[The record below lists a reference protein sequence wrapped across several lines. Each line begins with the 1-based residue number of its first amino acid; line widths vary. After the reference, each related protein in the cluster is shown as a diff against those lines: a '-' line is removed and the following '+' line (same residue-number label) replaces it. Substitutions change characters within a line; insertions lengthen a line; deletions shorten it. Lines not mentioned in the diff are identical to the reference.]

1 MYQTQMYH
9 ELYQSPTPANP
20 SANHQRQRHLLVALP
35 ASYDKPLLQP
45 AAAAAVMG
53 AQKKKAK
60 FVAKGLLNQKIKQRN
75 VKKKLQAMKDKKRNR
90 FERNSDA
97 PSKKKPAA
105 VEAAAAGKKDEPDML
120 DEMDVDD
127 FLNAD
132 FLDSDNDEDVEED
145 EVQAEEPKTKDVEE
159 DEVQAEEPKTKD
171 DDDMD
176 DGSSSEEEDES
187 ALDPRY
193 MTAGMK
199 MGDED
204 EEDEEADG
212 EEKEEAE
219 QEEAQEERGS
229 GRTVVTMAVLQK
241 AEKECFET
249 KSVSG
254 LRRLMKI
261 FSDACRSS
269 DAADASKESE
279 IMFDVQSSA
288 VYNRLMV
295 NVFRKTHETLAALVG
310 LESQADEETKFKVD
324 DKKWKKYALVIRRFF
339 SCTCYLLEQ
348 TTGQD
353 IQTFVLRELV
363 HYIPFVVPC
372 PKTARRMLKALLKL
386 WAKSL
391 NANVCM
397 LAFVRIRDL
406 ALAVPFP
413 FLELCL
419 KGIYVTYMRNTKFTN
434 EVTLP
439 HHILMGNC
447 VVELFGLDLS
457 SSYQHAFVYI
467 RELAIAVRKTI
478 TSPGPDSFKA
488 VLNWQFFNQLRV
500 WTAVVCA
507 YPAENQLR
515 ALVYPLSQLLLAV
528 VRLSSTLRFAP
539 LRFHCVKLLQQLA
552 LATNSFIPTSP
563 ALLEVLQLEPFRSS
577 YKTGGKKGNKP
588 AKGSSPTTEVDLEL
602 CVKLSKTALDAK
614 RVHDQVIVRLFEL
627 LQRECDVYKFNV
639 AFPEFVVPLQLTLNK
654 FMHACAV
661 PKWKAQVRGLSD
673 SIKKRADWIRSKRSG
688 LDVSPKDTAQLDDFL
703 RAEREAA
710 VKKIFEKDATDLQ
723 EKIEAS
729 NEASKEKES
738 EEAEE
743 SKRNKKRNKK
753 KSKKQR
759 AKNGT
764 PVDDETVAKVKKMSL
779 KEFKKSVA
787 QVDAADE
794 VGDFNFSDD
803 E

>member
-1 MYQTQMYH
+1 
-9 ELYQSPTPANP
+9 
-20 SANHQRQRHLLVALP
+20 
-35 ASYDKPLLQP
+35 
-45 AAAAAVMG
+45 MG

-60 FVAKGLLNQKIKQRN
+60 FVAKGLLSQKIKQRN
-75 VKKKLQAMKDKKRNR
+75 AKKKFQAMKDKKRNR

-97 PSKKKPAA
+97 PSKKKPRAA
-105 VEAAAAGKKDEPDML
+105 EGAAAKKDEPDML

-132 FLDSDNDEDVEED
+132 FLDSDNEED
-145 EVQAEEPKTKDVEE
+145 ADVDAEQQDANDDEAHAMDIQSKVKPKHSKMGR
-159 DEVQAEEPKTKD
+159 D
-171 DDDMD
+171 DDDVD

-193 MTAGMK
+193 MTGMPLG
-199 MGDED
+199 GDDD
-204 EEDEEADG
+204 EEDDDDEENEKKD
-212 EEKEEAE
+212 KEEEEQE
-219 QEEAQEERGS
+219 QEEQGA

-241 AEKECFET
+241 AEKECFEA

-254 LRRLMKI
+254 LRRLVKI

-269 DAADASKESE
+269 DAADSNKDGE
-279 IMFDVQSSA
+279 ITYDVQSSA

-295 NVFRKTHETLAALVG
+295 NVFRKTHETLSALVA
-310 LESQADEETKFKVD
+310 LESTSEEDGKFKVD
-324 DKKWKKYALVIRRFF
+324 DKKWKKYSLVIRRFF
-339 SCTCYLLEQ
+339 SCACYVLEQ

-363 HYIPFVVPC
+363 HYIPFLVPC
-372 PKTARRMLKALLKL
+372 PKTSRRMLKALLKL

-397 LAFVRIRDL
+397 LAFVRIRDM

-439 HHILMGNC
+439 HHVLMGNC

-478 TSPGPDSFKA
+478 TSPGPDTFKA

-577 YKTGGKKGNKP
+577 YKKGGKAG
-588 AKGSSPTTEVDLEL
+588 KGSSNSTTEVDLEL
-602 CVKLSKTALDAK
+602 RVKLSKTELDAK
-614 RVHDQVIVRLFEL
+614 RIHDQLIVRLFEL
-627 LQRECDVYKFNV
+627 LQRECEVYKFNV
-639 AFPEFVVPLQLTLNK
+639 AFPELAVPLQLTLNK

-661 PKWKAQVRGLSD
+661 PKWKAQARGLSD
-673 SIKKRADWIRSKRSG
+673 SIKKRAEWIRSKRSG
-688 LDVSPKDTAQLDDFL
+688 LDLCPKDTAQLDDFL

-710 VKKIFEKDATDLQ
+710 VKKLFEKDAADLQ
-723 EKIEAS
+723 EKLDAS
-729 NEASKEKES
+729 AEKEKEES
-738 EEAEE
+738 AEQAE
-743 SKRNKKRNKK
+743 DGKKKKKSKK

-759 AKNGT
+759 AKKNGT
-764 PVDDETVAKVKKMSL
+764 PVDEETVAKVKKMSL

-787 QVDAADE
+787 EVDAVDE
-794 VGDFNFSDD
+794 VGDFNFSSD
-803 E
+803 EE

>member
-1 MYQTQMYH
+1 
-9 ELYQSPTPANP
+9 
-20 SANHQRQRHLLVALP
+20 
-35 ASYDKPLLQP
+35 
-45 AAAAAVMG
+45 MG

-60 FVAKGLLNQKIKQRN
+60 FVAKGLLQQKIKQRN
-75 VKKKLQAMKDKKRNR
+75 AKKKFQTMKDKKRNR

-97 PSKKKPAA
+97 PSKKKPRN
-105 VEAAAAGKKDEPDML
+105 AAADGGSGKKDEPDML

-132 FLDSDNDEDVEED
+132 FLDSDNEEIDD
-145 EVQAEEPKTKDVEE
+145 EVVDDAGDDDSKAKVKLE
-159 DEVQAEEPKTKD
+159 KD
-171 DDDMD
+171 DDDVD

-187 ALDPRY
+187 ALDPRF
-193 MTAGMK
+193 MTGSMAG
-199 MGDED
+199 GDDDDDEAEE
-204 EEDEEADG
+204 EED
-212 EEKEEAE
+212 AE
-219 QEEAQEERGS
+219 QEQELEEQS
-229 GRTVVTMAVLQK
+229 AGRTVVTMAILQK

-269 DAADASKESE
+269 DAADSSKEGE
-279 IMFDVQSSA
+279 ITFDVQSSA

-295 NVFRKTHETLAALVG
+295 NVFRQTHETLTALVV
-310 LESQADEETKFKVD
+310 LESSSEEDAKLKID
-324 DKKWKKYALVIRRFF
+324 DKKWKKHSLVIRRFF
-339 SCTCYLLEQ
+339 SCACYLLEQ

-372 PKTARRMLKALLKL
+372 PKTSRRILKALLKL

-397 LAFVRIRDL
+397 LAFVRIRDM

-563 ALLEVLQLEPFRSS
+563 SLLEVLQLEPFRSS
-577 YKTGGKKGNKP
+577 YKSSAAKKA
-588 AKGSSPTTEVDLEL
+588 AKGSNPTTEVDLEL
-602 CVKLSKTALDAK
+602 SVKLSKTALDAK
-614 RVHDQVIVRLFEL
+614 RVHDQIIVKLFEL
-627 LQRECDVYKFNV
+627 LQRECDVYRFNV
-639 AFPEFVVPLQLTLNK
+639 AFPELAVPLQLTLNK
-654 FMHACAV
+654 FVHACAV
-661 PKWKAQVRGLSD
+661 PKWKAQARGLSD

-688 LDVSPKDTAQLDDFL
+688 LDLSPKDTAQLDDFL

-710 VKKIFEKDATDLQ
+710 VKKIFEKDASDLQ
-723 EKIEAS
+723 EKLDAS
-729 NEASKEKES
+729 AEASKE
-738 EEAEE
+738 E
-743 SKRNKKRNKK
+743 SKPVAESKKKNKK
-753 KSKKQR
+753 KKKR
-759 AKNGT
+759 AKKNGT
-764 PVDDETVAKVKKMSL
+764 PVDEETVAKVKKMSL

-787 QVDAADE
+787 AVDAADE
-794 VGDFNFSDD
+794 VGDFNFSSD
-803 E
+803 EE

>member
-1 MYQTQMYH
+1 
-9 ELYQSPTPANP
+9 
-20 SANHQRQRHLLVALP
+20 
-35 ASYDKPLLQP
+35 
-45 AAAAAVMG
+45 MG

-75 VKKKLQAMKDKKRNR
+75 AKKKFQAMKDKKRNR

-97 PSKKKPAA
+97 PSKKKLRNGAEG
-105 VEAAAAGKKDEPDML
+105 VTIKKEEPDML

-132 FLDSDNDEDVEED
+132 FLDSDNEDIDDEETNEE
-145 EVQAEEPKTKDVEE
+145 ESTPVKSKAKGKTVQE
-159 DEVQAEEPKTKD
+159 KD
-171 DDDMD
+171 DDDVD

-193 MTAGMK
+193 LTGTPIG
-199 MGDED
+199 GDD
-204 EEDEEADG
+204 DGDEEADDQ
-212 EEKEEAE
+212 EEEAE
-219 QEEAQEERGS
+219 QEQEQEEEEQQGA
-229 GRTVVTMAVLQK
+229 GRTVVTMAILQK

-269 DAADASKESE
+269 DAADSSKAGE
-279 IMFDVQSSA
+279 ITFDVQSSA

-295 NVFRKTHETLAALVG
+295 NVFRKTHETLTALVA
-310 LESQADEETKFKVD
+310 LEASSEEDNKLKID
-324 DKKWKKYALVIRRFF
+324 DKKWKKYSLVIRRFF
-339 SCTCYLLEQ
+339 SCACYLLEQ

-372 PKTARRMLKALLKL
+372 PKTSRRMLKALLKL

-397 LAFVRIRDL
+397 LAFVRIRDM

-577 YKTGGKKGNKP
+577 YKAGGGKKGG
-588 AKGSSPTTEVDLEL
+588 KGANSTVEVDLEL
-602 CVKLSKTALDAK
+602 CVKLSTTALDAK
-614 RVHDQVIVRLFEL
+614 RVHDQIIVRLFEL

-639 AFPEFVVPLQLTLNK
+639 AFPEFAVPLQLSLNK
-654 FMHACAV
+654 FMHACSV
-661 PKWKAQVRGLSD
+661 PKWKAQARGLSD
-673 SIKKRADWIRSKRSG
+673 SIKKRGDFIRSKRSG
-688 LDVSPKDTAQLDDFL
+688 LDLSPKDTAQLDDFL
-703 RAEREAA
+703 RSEREAA
-710 VKKIFEKDATDLQ
+710 VKKIFEKDASDLQ
-723 EKIEAS
+723 EKLDAS
-729 NEASKEKES
+729 AEASKDKEPVEK
-738 EEAEE
+738 
-743 SKRNKKRNKK
+743 KKKNKK
-753 KSKKQR
+753 KNKK
-759 AKNGT
+759 AKKNGT
-764 PVDDETVAKVKKMSL
+764 PVDEETVAKVKKMSL

-794 VGDFNFSDD
+794 VGDFNFSSD
-803 E
+803 EE

>member
-1 MYQTQMYH
+1 
-9 ELYQSPTPANP
+9 
-20 SANHQRQRHLLVALP
+20 
-35 ASYDKPLLQP
+35 
-45 AAAAAVMG
+45 MG

-60 FVAKGLLNQKIKQRN
+60 FVAKGLLSQKIKQRN
-75 VKKKLQAMKDKKRNR
+75 VKKKFQALKDKKRNR

-97 PSKKKPAA
+97 PSKKKLRNA
-105 VEAAAAGKKDEPDML
+105 VAESTSSKKEEPDMM

-132 FLDSDNDEDVEED
+132 FLDSDNEDTEETADKDMTLSLNKAKATYQQEKKDENGENE
-145 EVQAEEPKTKDVEE
+145 
-159 DEVQAEEPKTKD
+159 
-171 DDDMD
+171 
-176 DGSSSEEEDES
+176 SSSEEEDES

-193 MTAGMK
+193 MTGMLF
-199 MGDED
+199 E
-204 EEDEEADG
+204 
-212 EEKEEAE
+212 EEAE
-219 QEEAQEERGS
+219 EEKNNKKEEEEAEEEKNNEREE
-229 GRTVVTMAVLQK
+229 T
-241 AEKECFET
+241 EKECFET

-254 LRRLMKI
+254 LRRLIKI

-269 DAADASKESE
+269 DAADSSKESE
-279 IMFDVQSSA
+279 IAFDVQSSY

-295 NVFRKTHETLAALVG
+295 NVFRKTHETLAALVT
-310 LESQADEETKFKVD
+310 LDSLSEEDTAFKID
-324 DKKWKKYALVIRRFF
+324 DKKWKKHALVIRRFF
-339 SCTCYLLEQ
+339 SCACYLLEQ
-348 TTGQD
+348 STGQD
-353 IQTFVLRELV
+353 IQTFVLRELS
-363 HYIPFVVPC
+363 HYIPFVVLC
-372 PKTARRMLKALLKL
+372 PKTSRRMLKTLLKL

-397 LAFVRIRDL
+397 LAFVRVRDL

-467 RELAIAVRKTI
+467 RELAVAVRKTI
-478 TSPGPDSFKA
+478 TSPGPGTFKA

-507 YPAENQLR
+507 YPAEKQLR

-552 LATNSFIPTSP
+552 LATNSFISTSP

-577 YKTGGKKGNKP
+577 YKASGGMKGGK
-588 AKGSSPTTEVDLEL
+588 GSNPSTEVDLEL
-602 CVKLSKTALDAK
+602 CVKLTKTALDAK
-614 RVHDQVIVRLFEL
+614 RVHDQIIIRLFEL

-639 AFPEFVVPLQLTLNK
+639 AFPEFVVPLLLTLNK

-661 PKWKAQVRGLSD
+661 PKWKAQARGLSD
-673 SIKKRADWIRSKRSG
+673 GIKKRADWIRSKRSG
-688 LDVSPKDTAQLDDFL
+688 LDLSPKDTVELDNFL

-710 VKKIFEKDATDLQ
+710 VKKLFEKDAIELQ
-723 EKIEAS
+723 EKLDASVEAFKNKVDDGLEQIEKKKTKKTKKTK
-729 NEASKEKES
+729 KEKQ
-738 EEAEE
+738 
-743 SKRNKKRNKK
+743 RGKKT
-753 KSKKQR
+753 
-759 AKNGT
+759 GVF
-764 PVDDETVAKVKKMSL
+764 VDEETVAKVKKMSL
-779 KEFKKSVA
+779 KEFRKSVA
-787 QVDAADE
+787 QVDAADQVDE
-794 VGDFNFSDD
+794 FHFSSDD

>member
-1 MYQTQMYH
+1 
-9 ELYQSPTPANP
+9 
-20 SANHQRQRHLLVALP
+20 
-35 ASYDKPLLQP
+35 
-45 AAAAAVMG
+45 MG

-60 FVAKGLLNQKIKQRN
+60 FVAKGLLQQKIKQRN
-75 VKKKLQAMKDKKRNR
+75 AKKKFQAMKDKKRNR

-97 PSKKKPAA
+97 PSKKKLRN
-105 VEAAAAGKKDEPDML
+105 AAAEGGSAKKDEPDML

-132 FLDSDNDEDVEED
+132 FLDSDNEEIDD
-145 EVQAEEPKTKDVEE
+145 EVVDDASDDGSKAKAKQE
-159 DEVQAEEPKTKD
+159 KD
-171 DDDMD
+171 DDDVD

-193 MTAGMK
+193 MSGTPIG
-199 MGDED
+199 GDDDDDDDDEAEETED
-204 EEDEEADG
+204 
-212 EEKEEAE
+212 AE
-219 QEEAQEERGS
+219 QEQEQEEQS
-229 GRTVVTMAVLQK
+229 VGRTVVTMAILQK
-241 AEKECFET
+241 AEKECFEA

-269 DAADASKESE
+269 DAADSSKEGE
-279 IMFDVQSSA
+279 ITFDVQSSA

-295 NVFRKTHETLAALVG
+295 NVFRKTHETLTALVA
-310 LESQADEETKFKVD
+310 LESSSEEDSKLKID
-324 DKKWKKYALVIRRFF
+324 DKKWKKHSLVIRRFF
-339 SCTCYLLEQ
+339 SCACYLLEQ

-372 PKTARRMLKALLKL
+372 PKTSRRMLKALLKL

-397 LAFVRIRDL
+397 LAFVRIRDM

-563 ALLEVLQLEPFRSS
+563 ALLEVLQLEPFKSSYRSS
-577 YKTGGKKGNKP
+577 GAKKA
-588 AKGSSPTTEVDLEL
+588 AKGSNPTTEVDLEL
-602 CVKLSKTALDAK
+602 SVKLAKTALDAK
-614 RVHDQVIVRLFEL
+614 RVHDQIIVRLFEL

-639 AFPEFVVPLQLTLNK
+639 AFPEFAVPLQLTLNK
-654 FMHACAV
+654 FVHACAV
-661 PKWKAQVRGLSD
+661 PKWKAQARGLSD

-688 LDVSPKDTAQLDDFL
+688 LDLCPKDTAQLDDFL

-710 VKKIFEKDATDLQ
+710 VKKIFEKDASDLQ
-723 EKIEAS
+723 EKLDAS
-729 NEASKEKES
+729 AQASKDKEDDS
-738 EEAEE
+738 KPAEE
-743 SKRNKKRNKK
+743 GKKKNKK
-753 KSKKQR
+753 KKQR
-759 AKNGT
+759 AKKNGT
-764 PVDDETVAKVKKMSL
+764 PVDEETVTKVKKMSL

-787 QVDAADE
+787 AVDAADE
-794 VGDFNFSDD
+794 VGDFNFSSD
-803 E
+803 EE

>member
-1 MYQTQMYH
+1 
-9 ELYQSPTPANP
+9 
-20 SANHQRQRHLLVALP
+20 
-35 ASYDKPLLQP
+35 
-45 AAAAAVMG
+45 MG

-60 FVAKGLLNQKIKQRN
+60 FVAKGLLTQKIKQRN
-75 VKKKLQAMKDKKRNR
+75 AKKKFQAMKDRKRGR

-97 PSKKKPAA
+97 PSKKPRAPITEPK
-105 VEAAAAGKKDEPDML
+105 KKDEPDML

-132 FLDSDNDEDVEED
+132 FLDSDGEESENEAQD
-145 EVQAEEPKTKDVEE
+145 DADAEAMDIPTKSKKPSQER
-159 DEVQAEEPKTKD
+159 D
-171 DDDMD
+171 DDDVD

-193 MTAGMK
+193 MTGTPIGA
-199 MGDED
+199 DED
-204 EEDEEADG
+204 DEEADA
-212 EEKEEAE
+212 EEEQEQEKEETM
-219 QEEAQEERGS
+219 
-229 GRTVVTMAVLQK
+229 GRTVVTMELLKK
-241 AEKECFET
+241 AEKECFEAKT
-249 KSVSG
+249 VSG

-269 DAADASKESE
+269 DAADTSKDSE
-279 IMFDVQSSA
+279 ISYDVSSSA

-295 NVFRKTHETLAALVG
+295 NVYRQTHETIAALVA
-310 LESQADEETKFKVD
+310 LESAEEGSAFKVD
-324 DKKWKKYALVIRRFF
+324 DKKWKKHSLVLRRFF

-348 TTGQD
+348 STGED

-363 HYIPFVVPC
+363 HYVPFVVPC
-372 PKTARRMLKALLKL
+372 PKTSRRLLKALLKL

-439 HHILMGNC
+439 HHVLMGNC

-478 TSPGPDSFKA
+478 TAPGPDSFKA

-528 VRLSSTLRFAP
+528 VRLASTLRFAP

-563 ALLEVLQLEPFRSS
+563 ALLEVLQLEPFKSS
-577 YKTGGKKGNKP
+577 YKGSGKKGAKP
-588 AKGSSPTTEVDLEL
+588 ATGAAATTEVDLEL
-602 CVKLSKTALDAK
+602 CVKLSKTALDSK
-614 RVHDQVIVRLFEL
+614 RVHDQLLVRLFEL
-627 LQRECDVYKFNV
+627 LQRECDVYKFHV
-639 AFPEFVVPLQLTLNK
+639 SFPEFAVPLQLSLNK
-654 FMHACAV
+654 FTHACAV
-661 PKWKAQVRGLSD
+661 PKWKAQGRGLSD
-673 SIKKRADWIRSKRSG
+673 SLKKRADWIRAKRNG
-688 LDVSPKDTAQLDDFL
+688 LDVAPKDLAQLDDFL

-710 VKKIFEKDATDLQ
+710 VQKLFEKDASELQ
-723 EKIEAS
+723 EKLDASEAAKDAPEPTEGKQS
-729 NEASKEKES
+729 
-738 EEAEE
+738 
-743 SKRNKKRNKK
+743 KK
-753 KSKKQR
+753 KSKKR
-759 AKNGT
+759 AKKARTGA
-764 PVDDETVAKVKKMSL
+764 PVDEEAVAKVKKMSL
-779 KEFKKSVA
+779 QEFKKSVA
-787 QVDAADE
+787 AVDAADE
-794 VGDFNFSDD
+794 VGDFSFSSD
-803 E
+803 EE

>member
-1 MYQTQMYH
+1 
-9 ELYQSPTPANP
+9 
-20 SANHQRQRHLLVALP
+20 
-35 ASYDKPLLQP
+35 
-45 AAAAAVMG
+45 MG

-60 FVAKGLLNQKIKQRN
+60 FVAKGLLQQKIKQRN
-75 VKKKLQAMKDKKRNR
+75 AKKKFQTMKDKKRNR

-97 PSKKKPAA
+97 PSKKKPRN
-105 VEAAAAGKKDEPDML
+105 AAADGGSGKKDEPDML

-132 FLDSDNDEDVEED
+132 FLDSDNEEIDD
-145 EVQAEEPKTKDVEE
+145 EVVDDAGDDDSKAKVKLE
-159 DEVQAEEPKTKD
+159 KD
-171 DDDMD
+171 DDDVD

-187 ALDPRY
+187 ALDPRF
-193 MTAGMK
+193 MTGSMAG
-199 MGDED
+199 GDDDDDEAEE
-204 EEDEEADG
+204 EED
-212 EEKEEAE
+212 AE
-219 QEEAQEERGS
+219 QEQELEEQS
-229 GRTVVTMAVLQK
+229 AGRTVVTMAILQK

-269 DAADASKESE
+269 DAADSSKEGE
-279 IMFDVQSSA
+279 ITFDVQSSA

-295 NVFRKTHETLAALVG
+295 NVFRQTHETLTALVV
-310 LESQADEETKFKVD
+310 LESSSEEDAKLKID
-324 DKKWKKYALVIRRFF
+324 DKKWKKHSLVIRRFF
-339 SCTCYLLEQ
+339 SCACYLLEQ

-372 PKTARRMLKALLKL
+372 PKTSRRILKALLKL

-397 LAFVRIRDL
+397 LAFVRIRDM

-563 ALLEVLQLEPFRSS
+563 SLLEVLQLEPFRSS
-577 YKTGGKKGNKP
+577 YKSSAAKKA
-588 AKGSSPTTEVDLEL
+588 AKGSNPTTEVDLEL
-602 CVKLSKTALDAK
+602 SVKLSKTALDAK
-614 RVHDQVIVRLFEL
+614 RVHDQIIVKLFEL
-627 LQRECDVYKFNV
+627 LQRECDVYRFNV
-639 AFPEFVVPLQLTLNK
+639 AFPELAVPLQLTLNK
-654 FMHACAV
+654 FVHACAV
-661 PKWKAQVRGLSD
+661 PKWKAQARGLSD

-688 LDVSPKDTAQLDDFL
+688 LDLSPKDTAQLDDFL

-710 VKKIFEKDATDLQ
+710 VKKIFEKDASDLQ
-723 EKIEAS
+723 EKLDAS
-729 NEASKEKES
+729 AEASKEKS
-738 EEAEE
+738 KPVAE
-743 SKRNKKRNKK
+743 SKKKNKK
-753 KSKKQR
+753 KKKR
-759 AKNGT
+759 AKKNGT
-764 PVDDETVAKVKKMSL
+764 PVDEETVAKVKKMSL

-787 QVDAADE
+787 AVDAADE
-794 VGDFNFSDD
+794 VGDFNFSSD
-803 E
+803 EE

>member
-1 MYQTQMYH
+1 
-9 ELYQSPTPANP
+9 
-20 SANHQRQRHLLVALP
+20 
-35 ASYDKPLLQP
+35 
-45 AAAAAVMG
+45 MG

-60 FVAKGLLNQKIKQRN
+60 FVAKGLLQQKIKQRN
-75 VKKKLQAMKDKKRNR
+75 AKKKFQAMKDKKRNR

-97 PSKKKPAA
+97 PSKKKLRN
-105 VEAAAAGKKDEPDML
+105 AAAEGGSAKKDEPDML

-132 FLDSDNDEDVEED
+132 FLDSDNEEIDD
-145 EVQAEEPKTKDVEE
+145 EVVDDASDDGSKAKAKQE
-159 DEVQAEEPKTKD
+159 KD
-171 DDDMD
+171 DDDVD

-193 MTAGMK
+193 MSGTPIG
-199 MGDED
+199 GDDDDDDDDEAEETED
-204 EEDEEADG
+204 
-212 EEKEEAE
+212 AE
-219 QEEAQEERGS
+219 QEQEQEEQS
-229 GRTVVTMAVLQK
+229 VGRTVVTMAILQK
-241 AEKECFET
+241 AEKECFEA

-269 DAADASKESE
+269 DAADSSKEGE
-279 IMFDVQSSA
+279 ITFDVQSSA

-295 NVFRKTHETLAALVG
+295 NVFRKTHETLTALVA
-310 LESQADEETKFKVD
+310 LESSSEEDSKLKID
-324 DKKWKKYALVIRRFF
+324 DKKWKKHSLVIRRFF
-339 SCTCYLLEQ
+339 SCACYLLEQ

-353 IQTFVLRELV
+353 IQTFVLREVV

-372 PKTARRMLKALLKL
+372 PKTSRRMLKALLKL

-397 LAFVRIRDL
+397 LAFVRIRDM

-457 SSYQHAFVYI
+457 SSYQHVFVYI

-563 ALLEVLQLEPFRSS
+563 ALLEVLQLEPFKSSYRSS
-577 YKTGGKKGNKP
+577 GAKKA
-588 AKGSSPTTEVDLEL
+588 AKGSNPTTEVDLEL
-602 CVKLSKTALDAK
+602 SVKLAKTALDAK
-614 RVHDQVIVRLFEL
+614 RVHDQIIVRLFEL

-639 AFPEFVVPLQLTLNK
+639 AFPEFAVPLQLTLNK
-654 FMHACAV
+654 FVHACAV
-661 PKWKAQVRGLSD
+661 PKWKAQARGLSD

-688 LDVSPKDTAQLDDFL
+688 LDLCPKDTAQLDDFL

-710 VKKIFEKDATDLQ
+710 VKKIFEKDASDLQ
-723 EKIEAS
+723 EKLDAS
-729 NEASKEKES
+729 AQASKDKEDDS
-738 EEAEE
+738 KPAEE
-743 SKRNKKRNKK
+743 GKKKNKK
-753 KSKKQR
+753 KKQR
-759 AKNGT
+759 AKKNGT
-764 PVDDETVAKVKKMSL
+764 PVDEETVTKVKKMSL

-787 QVDAADE
+787 AVDAADE
-794 VGDFNFSDD
+794 VGDFNFSSD
-803 E
+803 EE

>member
-1 MYQTQMYH
+1 
-9 ELYQSPTPANP
+9 
-20 SANHQRQRHLLVALP
+20 
-35 ASYDKPLLQP
+35 
-45 AAAAAVMG
+45 MG

-60 FVAKGLLNQKIKQRN
+60 FVAKGLLQQKIKQRN
-75 VKKKLQAMKDKKRNR
+75 VKKKFQAMKDKKRNR

-97 PSKKKPAA
+97 PSKKKPRNAEAEDGAA
-105 VEAAAAGKKDEPDML
+105 KKDDPDML

-132 FLDSDNDEDVEED
+132 FLDSDKEASDEEEAAADASDDEDEAMAAKSKAKASRE
-145 EVQAEEPKTKDVEE
+145 
-159 DEVQAEEPKTKD
+159 KD
-171 DDDMD
+171 DDDVD

-193 MTAGMK
+193 MTGALLG
-199 MGDED
+199 GDDDDD
-204 EEDEEADG
+204 EAQAD
-212 EEKEEAE
+212 EKEDAE
-219 QEEAQEERGS
+219 QEQEQEEEEEQGG
-229 GRTVVTMAVLQK
+229 GRTVVTMAILQK

-269 DAADASKESE
+269 DAADSSKEGE
-279 IMFDVQSSA
+279 ITFDVQSSA

-295 NVFRKTHETLAALVG
+295 NVFRKTHETLTALVA
-310 LESQADEETKFKVD
+310 LESSSEEDAKFKID
-324 DKKWKKYALVIRRFF
+324 DRKWKKYALVIRRFF
-339 SCTCYLLEQ
+339 SCACYLLEQ

-372 PKTARRMLKALLKL
+372 PKTSRRMLKALLKL

-391 NANVCM
+391 DANVCM
-397 LAFVRIRDL
+397 LAFVRIRDM

-478 TSPGPDSFKA
+478 TSPGPDSFKS

-577 YKTGGKKGNKP
+577 YKSSGGKKGAKA
-588 AKGSSPTTEVDLEL
+588 AKGSNPTTEVDLEL

-627 LQRECDVYKFNV
+627 LQRECEVYKFNV
-639 AFPEFVVPLQLTLNK
+639 AFPELAVPLQLTLNK

-661 PKWKAQVRGLSD
+661 PKWKAQARGLSD
-673 SIKKRADWIRSKRSG
+673 SITKRADWIRSKRSG
-688 LDVSPKDTAQLDDFL
+688 LDLSPKDTVQLDDFL

-710 VKKIFEKDATDLQ
+710 VKKIFEKDASDLQ
-723 EKIEAS
+723 EKLDAS
-729 NEASKEKES
+729 AEASKDKE
-738 EEAEE
+738 EPAED
-743 SKRNKKRNKK
+743 SKKKKNKK
-753 KSKKQR
+753 KNKKQR
-759 AKNGT
+759 AKKNGT
-764 PVDDETVAKVKKMSL
+764 PVDEETVAKVKKMSL
-779 KEFKKSVA
+779 KEFKSSVA

-794 VGDFNFSDD
+794 VGDFNFSSD
-803 E
+803 EE

>member
-1 MYQTQMYH
+1 
-9 ELYQSPTPANP
+9 
-20 SANHQRQRHLLVALP
+20 
-35 ASYDKPLLQP
+35 
-45 AAAAAVMG
+45 MG

-60 FVAKGLLNQKIKQRN
+60 FQKIKQRN
-75 VKKKLQAMKDKKRNR
+75 AKKKFQTMKDKKRNR

-97 PSKKKPAA
+97 PSKKKPRN
-105 VEAAAAGKKDEPDML
+105 AAAEGESMPIKSKAKAKQD
-120 DEMDVDD
+120 
-127 FLNAD
+127 
-132 FLDSDNDEDVEED
+132 
-145 EVQAEEPKTKDVEE
+145 
-159 DEVQAEEPKTKD
+159 KD
-171 DDDMD
+171 DDDID

-193 MTAGMK
+193 MTGAMLAGN
-199 MGDED
+199 GDDGDDD
-204 EEDEEADG
+204 EA
-212 EEKEEAE
+212 EKEEDAE
-219 QEEAQEERGS
+219 QEQEEEEEEQS
-229 GRTVVTMAVLQK
+229 IGRTVVTMAILQK

-249 KSVSG
+249 KS
-254 LRRLMKI
+254 I

-269 DAADASKESE
+269 DAADSSKEGE
-279 IMFDVQSSA
+279 ITFDVQSSA
-288 VYNRLMV
+288 VYNRLM
-295 NVFRKTHETLAALVG
+295 
-310 LESQADEETKFKVD
+310 SSSEEDTKFKID
-324 DKKWKKYALVIRRFF
+324 DKKWKKY
-339 SCTCYLLEQ
+339 SLLRVLPAGA

-372 PKTARRMLKALLKL
+372 PKTSRRMLKALLKL

-397 LAFVRIRDL
+397 LAF
-406 ALAVPFP
+406 
-413 FLELCL
+413 LCL

-563 ALLEVLQLEPFRSS
+563 ALLEVLQLEPFP
-577 YKTGGKKGNKP
+577 KKA
-588 AKGSSPTTEVDLEL
+588 AKGSNPTTEVDLEL
-602 CVKLSKTALDAK
+602 SVKLSKTALDAK
-614 RVHDQVIVRLFEL
+614 RVHDQIIVRLFEL
-627 LQRECDVYKFNV
+627 LQRECDVYKFN
-639 AFPEFVVPLQLTLNK
+639 LTLNK
-654 FMHACAV
+654 FVHACAV
-661 PKWKAQVRGLSD
+661 PKWKAQARGLQD

-688 LDVSPKDTAQLDDFL
+688 LDLSPKDTAQLDDFL
-703 RAEREAA
+703 RTEREAA
-710 VKKIFEKDATDLQ
+710 VKKIFEKDASDLQ
-723 EKIEAS
+723 EKLDAS
-729 NEASKEKES
+729 AEASKDKEDN
-738 EEAEE
+738 
-743 SKRNKKRNKK
+743 SKPTQDGKKKNKK
-753 KSKKQR
+753 KKR
-759 AKNGT
+759 AKKNGT
-764 PVDDETVAKVKKMSL
+764 PVDEETVAKVKKMSL

-794 VGDFNFSDD
+794 VGDFNFSSD
-803 E
+803 EE

>member
-1 MYQTQMYH
+1 
-9 ELYQSPTPANP
+9 
-20 SANHQRQRHLLVALP
+20 
-35 ASYDKPLLQP
+35 
-45 AAAAAVMG
+45 MG

-60 FVAKGLLNQKIKQRN
+60 FVAKGLLQQKIKQRN
-75 VKKKLQAMKDKKRNR
+75 AKKKFQAMKDKKRNR

-97 PSKKKPAA
+97 PSKKKLRN
-105 VEAAAAGKKDEPDML
+105 AAAEGGSAKKDEPDML

-132 FLDSDNDEDVEED
+132 FLDSDNEEIDD
-145 EVQAEEPKTKDVEE
+145 EVVDDASDDGSKAKAKQE
-159 DEVQAEEPKTKD
+159 KD
-171 DDDMD
+171 DDDVD

-193 MTAGMK
+193 MSGTPIG
-199 MGDED
+199 GDDDDDDDDEAEETED
-204 EEDEEADG
+204 
-212 EEKEEAE
+212 AE
-219 QEEAQEERGS
+219 QEQEQEEQS
-229 GRTVVTMAVLQK
+229 VGRTVVTMAILQK
-241 AEKECFET
+241 AEKECFEA

-269 DAADASKESE
+269 DAADSSKEGE
-279 IMFDVQSSA
+279 ITFDVQSSA

-295 NVFRKTHETLAALVG
+295 NVFRKTHETLTALVA
-310 LESQADEETKFKVD
+310 LESSSEEDSKLKID
-324 DKKWKKYALVIRRFF
+324 DKKWKKHSLVIRRFF
-339 SCTCYLLEQ
+339 SCACYLLEQ

-353 IQTFVLRELV
+353 IQTFVLRELA

-372 PKTARRMLKALLKL
+372 PKTSRRMLKALLKL

-397 LAFVRIRDL
+397 LAFVRIRDM

-528 VRLSSTLRFAP
+528 VRLSSTLRFAA

-563 ALLEVLQLEPFRSS
+563 ALLEVLQLEPFKSSYRSS
-577 YKTGGKKGNKP
+577 GAKKA
-588 AKGSSPTTEVDLEL
+588 AKGSNPTTEVDLEL
-602 CVKLSKTALDAK
+602 SVKLAKTALDAK
-614 RVHDQVIVRLFEL
+614 RVHDQIIVRLFEL

-639 AFPEFVVPLQLTLNK
+639 AFPEFAVPLQLTLNK
-654 FMHACAV
+654 FVHACAV
-661 PKWKAQVRGLSD
+661 PKWKAQARGLSD

-688 LDVSPKDTAQLDDFL
+688 LDLCPKDTAQLDDFL

-710 VKKIFEKDATDLQ
+710 VKKIFEKDASDLQ
-723 EKIEAS
+723 EKLDAS
-729 NEASKEKES
+729 AQASKDKEDDS
-738 EEAEE
+738 KPAEE
-743 SKRNKKRNKK
+743 GKKKNKK
-753 KSKKQR
+753 KKQR
-759 AKNGT
+759 AKKNGT
-764 PVDDETVAKVKKMSL
+764 PVDEETVTKVKKMSL

-787 QVDAADE
+787 AVDAADE
-794 VGDFNFSDD
+794 VGDFNFSSD
-803 E
+803 EE

>member
-1 MYQTQMYH
+1 
-9 ELYQSPTPANP
+9 
-20 SANHQRQRHLLVALP
+20 
-35 ASYDKPLLQP
+35 
-45 AAAAAVMG
+45 MG

-60 FVAKGLLNQKIKQRN
+60 FVAKGLLQQKIKQRN
-75 VKKKLQAMKDKKRNR
+75 AKKKFQAMKDKKRNR

-97 PSKKKPAA
+97 PSKKKLRN
-105 VEAAAAGKKDEPDML
+105 AAAEGGSAKKDEPDML

-132 FLDSDNDEDVEED
+132 FLDSDNEEIDD
-145 EVQAEEPKTKDVEE
+145 EVVDDASDDGSKAKAKQE
-159 DEVQAEEPKTKD
+159 KD
-171 DDDMD
+171 DDDVD

-193 MTAGMK
+193 MSGTPIG
-199 MGDED
+199 GDDDDDDDDEAEETED
-204 EEDEEADG
+204 
-212 EEKEEAE
+212 AE
-219 QEEAQEERGS
+219 QEQEQEEQS
-229 GRTVVTMAVLQK
+229 VGRTVVTMAILQK
-241 AEKECFET
+241 AEKECFEA

-269 DAADASKESE
+269 DAADSSKEGE
-279 IMFDVQSSA
+279 ITFDVQSSA

-295 NVFRKTHETLAALVG
+295 NVFRKTHETLTALVA
-310 LESQADEETKFKVD
+310 LESSSEEDSKLKID
-324 DKKWKKYALVIRRFF
+324 DKKWKKHSLVIRRFF
-339 SCTCYLLEQ
+339 SCACYLLEQ

-353 IQTFVLRELV
+353 IQTFVLREVV
-363 HYIPFVVPC
+363 HYIPFVMPC
-372 PKTARRMLKALLKL
+372 PKTSRRMLKALLKL

-397 LAFVRIRDL
+397 LAFVRIRDM

-563 ALLEVLQLEPFRSS
+563 ALLEVLQLEPFKSSYRSS
-577 YKTGGKKGNKP
+577 GAKKA
-588 AKGSSPTTEVDLEL
+588 AKGSNPTTEVDLEL
-602 CVKLSKTALDAK
+602 SVKLAKTALDAK
-614 RVHDQVIVRLFEL
+614 RVHDQIIVRLFEL

-639 AFPEFVVPLQLTLNK
+639 AFPEFAVPLQLTLNK
-654 FMHACAV
+654 FVHACAV
-661 PKWKAQVRGLSD
+661 PKWKAQARGLSD

-688 LDVSPKDTAQLDDFL
+688 LDLCPKDTAQLDDFL

-710 VKKIFEKDATDLQ
+710 VKKIFEKDASDLQ
-723 EKIEAS
+723 EKLDAS
-729 NEASKEKES
+729 AQASKDKEDDS
-738 EEAEE
+738 KPAEE
-743 SKRNKKRNKK
+743 GKKKNKK
-753 KSKKQR
+753 KKQR
-759 AKNGT
+759 AKKNGT
-764 PVDDETVAKVKKMSL
+764 PVDEETVTKVKKMSL

-787 QVDAADE
+787 AVDAADE
-794 VGDFNFSDD
+794 VGDFNFSSD
-803 E
+803 EE

>member
-1 MYQTQMYH
+1 
-9 ELYQSPTPANP
+9 
-20 SANHQRQRHLLVALP
+20 
-35 ASYDKPLLQP
+35 
-45 AAAAAVMG
+45 MG

-60 FVAKGLLNQKIKQRN
+60 FVAKGLLSQKIKQRN
-75 VKKKLQAMKDKKRNR
+75 VKKKFQAMKDKKRNR

-97 PSKKKPAA
+97 PSKKKPR
-105 VEAAAAGKKDEPDML
+105 AAAGEGGAAKKDEPDML

-132 FLDSDNDEDVEED
+132 FLDSENEEEASDDEGDAVHTESK
-145 EVQAEEPKTKDVEE
+145 PKQE
-159 DEVQAEEPKTKD
+159 KD
-171 DDDMD
+171 DDDVD

-193 MTAGMK
+193 LTGTTFG
-199 MGDED
+199 GDDD
-204 EEDEEADG
+204 EEDEQEEA
-212 EEKEEAE
+212 EEKEKEEEEENDDAE
-219 QEEAQEERGS
+219 QEQEEPQTA

-269 DAADASKESE
+269 DAADSSKEGE
-279 IMFDVQSSA
+279 ITFDVQSSA

-295 NVFRKTHETLAALVG
+295 NVFRKTHDTLATLVA
-310 LESQADEETKFKVD
+310 LESSSEDDGKFKID
-324 DKKWKKYALVIRRFF
+324 DKKWKKYSLVIRRFF
-339 SCTCYLLEQ
+339 SCACYLLEQ

-397 LAFVRIRDL
+397 LAFVRIRDM

-439 HHILMGNC
+439 HHVLMGNC

-577 YKTGGKKGNKP
+577 YKGNGKKGG
-588 AKGSSPTTEVDLEL
+588 KGASNAATEVDLEL
-602 CVKLSKTALDAK
+602 CVKLSKTALEAK

-639 AFPEFVVPLQLTLNK
+639 AFPEFAVPLQLTLNK

-661 PKWKAQVRGLSD
+661 PKWKAQARGLSD

-688 LDVSPKDTAQLDDFL
+688 LELSPKDTSQLDDFL

-710 VKKIFEKDATDLQ
+710 VKKLFEKDATDLQ
-723 EKIEAS
+723 EKLDASAEAT
-729 NEASKEKES
+729 KEKEEDS
-738 EEAEE
+738 PEQADDE
-743 SKRNKKRNKK
+743 KKKKNKKRNKK
-753 KSKKQR
+753 QR
-759 AKNGT
+759 AKKSGT
-764 PVDDETVAKVKKMSL
+764 PVDEETVAKVKQMSL

-787 QVDAADE
+787 EVDAADE
-794 VGDFNFSDD
+794 VGDFNFSSD
-803 E
+803 EE

>member
-1 MYQTQMYH
+1 
-9 ELYQSPTPANP
+9 
-20 SANHQRQRHLLVALP
+20 
-35 ASYDKPLLQP
+35 
-45 AAAAAVMG
+45 MG

-60 FVAKGLLNQKIKQRN
+60 FVAKGLLSQKIKQRN
-75 VKKKLQAMKDKKRNR
+75 VKKKFQAMKDKKRNR

-97 PSKKKPAA
+97 PSKKPRNAIADANSNSKKN
-105 VEAAAAGKKDEPDML
+105 EADML

-132 FLDSDNDEDVEED
+132 FLDSDNEEENEEQEASDEED
-145 EVQAEEPKTKDVEE
+145 MKSNKTNKEKD
-159 DEVQAEEPKTKD
+159 A
-171 DDDMD
+171 DDMD

-193 MTAGMK
+193 MSGMT
-199 MGDED
+199 MGGDE
-204 EEDEEADG
+204 EESE
-212 EEKEEAE
+212 EEKEAKEEEKETE
-219 QEEAQEERGS
+219 QETEQEKDDS
-229 GRTVVTMAVLQK
+229 MGRTTVTMALLQK
-241 AEKECFET
+241 VEKECFEAKT
-249 KSVSG
+249 VSG
-254 LRRLMKI
+254 LRRLVKI

-269 DAADASKESE
+269 DAADSSKDSE
-279 IMFDVQSSA
+279 ITYD
-288 VYNRLMV
+288 
-295 NVFRKTHETLAALVG
+295 THTTLAELVA
-310 LESQADEETKFKVD
+310 LESTEEDSKFKVD
-324 DKKWKKYALVIRRFF
+324 DKKWRKHALVIRRFF

-348 TTGQD
+348 GTGED

-363 HYIPFVVPC
+363 RYIPFVVSC
-372 PKTARRMLKALLKL
+372 PKTSRRLLKALLKL

-391 NANVCM
+391 NPNVCM

-434 EVTLP
+434 ETTLP

-488 VLNWQFFNQLRV
+488 VLNWQFFNQLRL

-577 YKTGGKKGNKP
+577 YKSSGGKKGGA
-588 AKGSSPTTEVDLEL
+588 AKSNNTTTEVDLEL
-602 CVKLSKTALDAK
+602 CVKLSKTALDSK
-614 RVHDQVIVRLFEL
+614 RVHDQLIVRLFEL
-627 LQRECDVYKFNV
+627 LQRECDVYKFHV
-639 AFPEFVVPLQLTLNK
+639 SFPEFVVPLQLSLSK
-654 FMHACAV
+654 FTQACAV
-661 PKWKAQVRGLSD
+661 PKWKAQGRGLSD
-673 SIKKRADWIRSKRSG
+673 SIKKRAEWIRTKRNG
-688 LDVSPKDTAQLDDFL
+688 LDVAPKDLAQLDDFL

-710 VKKIFEKDATDLQ
+710 VKKIFEKDASELQ
-723 EKIEAS
+723 EKLDATVES
-729 NEASKEKES
+729 NKGKEDSSENPEETKKSKK
-738 EEAEE
+738 
-743 SKRNKKRNKK
+743 NKKRNKK
-753 KSKKQR
+753 AKS
-759 AKNGT
+759 GT
-764 PVDDETVAKVKKMSL
+764 PVDEETVAKVKKMSL

-787 QVDAADE
+787 DVDAADE
-794 VGDFNFSDD
+794 VGDFNFSD
-803 E
+803 EE

>member
-1 MYQTQMYH
+1 
-9 ELYQSPTPANP
+9 
-20 SANHQRQRHLLVALP
+20 
-35 ASYDKPLLQP
+35 
-45 AAAAAVMG
+45 MG

-60 FVAKGLLNQKIKQRN
+60 FVAKGLLQQKIKQRN
-75 VKKKLQAMKDKKRNR
+75 AKKKFQAMKDKKRNR

-97 PSKKKPAA
+97 PSKKKLRN
-105 VEAAAAGKKDEPDML
+105 AAAEGGSAKKDEPDML

-132 FLDSDNDEDVEED
+132 FLDSDNEEIDD
-145 EVQAEEPKTKDVEE
+145 EVVDDASDDGSKAKAKQE
-159 DEVQAEEPKTKD
+159 KD
-171 DDDMD
+171 DDDVD

-193 MTAGMK
+193 MSGTLIG
-199 MGDED
+199 GDDDDDDDDEAEETED
-204 EEDEEADG
+204 
-212 EEKEEAE
+212 AE
-219 QEEAQEERGS
+219 QEQEQEEQS
-229 GRTVVTMAVLQK
+229 VGRTVVTMAILQK
-241 AEKECFET
+241 AEKECFEA

-269 DAADASKESE
+269 DAADSSKEGE
-279 IMFDVQSSA
+279 ITFDVQSSA

-295 NVFRKTHETLAALVG
+295 NVFRKTHETLTALVA
-310 LESQADEETKFKVD
+310 LESSSEEDSKLKID
-324 DKKWKKYALVIRRFF
+324 DKKWKKHSLVIRRFF
-339 SCTCYLLEQ
+339 SCACYLLEQ

-372 PKTARRMLKALLKL
+372 PKTSRRMLKALLKL

-397 LAFVRIRDL
+397 LAFVRIRDM

-563 ALLEVLQLEPFRSS
+563 ALLEVLQLEPFKSSYRSS
-577 YKTGGKKGNKP
+577 GAKKA
-588 AKGSSPTTEVDLEL
+588 AKGSNPTTEVDLEL
-602 CVKLSKTALDAK
+602 SVKLAKTALDAK
-614 RVHDQVIVRLFEL
+614 RVHDQIIVRLFEL

-639 AFPEFVVPLQLTLNK
+639 AFPEFAVPLQLTLNK
-654 FMHACAV
+654 FVHACAV
-661 PKWKAQVRGLSD
+661 PKWKAQARGLSD

-688 LDVSPKDTAQLDDFL
+688 LDLCPKDTAQLDDFL

-710 VKKIFEKDATDLQ
+710 VKKIFEKDASDLQ
-723 EKIEAS
+723 EKLDAS
-729 NEASKEKES
+729 AQASKDKEDDS
-738 EEAEE
+738 KPAEE
-743 SKRNKKRNKK
+743 GKKKNKK
-753 KSKKQR
+753 KKQR
-759 AKNGT
+759 AKKNGT
-764 PVDDETVAKVKKMSL
+764 PVDEETVTKVKKMSL

-787 QVDAADE
+787 AVDAADE
-794 VGDFNFSDD
+794 VGDFNFSSD
-803 E
+803 EE

>member
-1 MYQTQMYH
+1 
-9 ELYQSPTPANP
+9 
-20 SANHQRQRHLLVALP
+20 
-35 ASYDKPLLQP
+35 
-45 AAAAAVMG
+45 MG

-60 FVAKGLLNQKIKQRN
+60 FVAKGLLTQKIKQRN
-75 VKKKLQAMKDKKRNR
+75 AKKKFQAMKDKKRNR

-97 PSKKKPAA
+97 PSKKKPRGAA
-105 VEAAAAGKKDEPDML
+105 PEAGAKKDEPDML

-132 FLDSDNDEDVEED
+132 FLDSDNEDDVADAASDDEAED
-145 EVQAEEPKTKDVEE
+145 SAAKPKAKLE
-159 DEVQAEEPKTKD
+159 KD
-171 DDDMD
+171 DDDVD

-193 MTAGMK
+193 MTGTPFG
-199 MGDED
+199 GDDDDD
-204 EEDEEADG
+204 EET
-212 EEKEEAE
+212 EEKEDAEEDAE
-219 QEEAQEERGS
+219 QEQEQEES
-229 GRTVVTMAVLQK
+229 AGRTVVTMAILQK

-269 DAADASKESE
+269 DAADTSKESE
-279 IMFDVQSSA
+279 ITFDVQSSA

-295 NVFRKTHETLAALVG
+295 NVFRKTHETLIALVA
-310 LESQADEETKFKVD
+310 LESTSEEDTKFKVD
-324 DKKWKKYALVIRRFF
+324 DKKWKKYSLVIRRFF
-339 SCTCYLLEQ
+339 SCACYLLEQ

-372 PKTARRMLKALLKL
+372 PKTSRRMLKALLKL

-391 NANVCM
+391 NSNVCM

-406 ALAVPFP
+406 ALTVPFP

-577 YKTGGKKGNKP
+577 YKGSGGKKGGKA
-588 AKGSSPTTEVDLEL
+588 AKGSNPTTEVDLEL
-602 CVKLSKTALDAK
+602 SVKLSKTALDAK
-614 RVHDQVIVRLFEL
+614 RVHDQLIVRLFEL

-639 AFPEFVVPLQLTLNK
+639 AFPELAVPLQLTLNK
-654 FMHACAV
+654 FMHSCSV
-661 PKWKAQVRGLSD
+661 PKWKAQARGLSD

-688 LDVSPKDTAQLDDFL
+688 LDLCPKDTAQLDDFL

-710 VKKIFEKDATDLQ
+710 VKKLFEKDATDLQ
-723 EKIEAS
+723 EKLDAS
-729 NEASKEKES
+729 AEASKEKEDSS
-738 EEAEE
+738 EQAEDG
-743 SKRNKKRNKK
+743 NKK
-753 KSKKQR
+753 KNKKKNKKQR
-759 AKNGT
+759 GKKTGT
-764 PVDDETVAKVKKMSL
+764 PVDEETVAKVKKMSL

-787 QVDAADE
+787 EVDAADE
-794 VGDFNFSDD
+794 VGDFNFSSD
-803 E
+803 EE

>member
-1 MYQTQMYH
+1 
-9 ELYQSPTPANP
+9 
-20 SANHQRQRHLLVALP
+20 
-35 ASYDKPLLQP
+35 
-45 AAAAAVMG
+45 MG

-60 FVAKGLLNQKIKQRN
+60 FVAKGLLSQKIKQRN
-75 VKKKLQAMKDKKRNR
+75 VKKKFESMKNKKRNR
-90 FERNSDA
+90 FERNSDV
-97 PSKKKPAA
+97 PSKKKLRNDTA
-105 VEAAAAGKKDEPDML
+105 ESDNTKKDEPDMM

-132 FLDSDNDEDVEED
+132 FLDSDNEDVEEVVD
-145 EVQAEEPKTKDVEE
+145 KEEKEEIISTKSKAKATSQQEKE
-159 DEVQAEEPKTKD
+159 D
-171 DDDMD
+171 DDVD

-193 MTAGMK
+193 MTGTSFGDDDKEEEAEAEEKK
-199 MGDED
+199 M
-204 EEDEEADG
+204 EEEEAD
-212 EEKEEAE
+212 EKEEE
-219 QEEAQEERGS
+219 QTT

-269 DAADASKESE
+269 EAADASKESE
-279 IMFDVQSSA
+279 IIFDVQSSA

-295 NVFRKTHETLAALVG
+295 NVFRKTHETLTVLVA
-310 LESQADEETKFKVD
+310 LESSSEEDTAFKVD

-339 SCTCYLLEQ
+339 SCACYLLEQ

-353 IQTFVLRELV
+353 IQAFVLRELV
-363 HYIPFVVPC
+363 HYIPFVVSC
-372 PKTARRMLKALLKL
+372 PKTSRRMLKALLKL

-552 LATNSFIPTSP
+552 LATNSFISTAP

-577 YKTGGKKGNKP
+577 YKASGGKNGGKG
-588 AKGSSPTTEVDLEL
+588 AKGSNPTIEVDLEL

-614 RVHDQVIVRLFEL
+614 RVHDQIIVRLFEL
-627 LQRECDVYKFNV
+627 LERECDVYKFNV
-639 AFPEFVVPLQLTLNK
+639 AFPELAVPLQLTLNK

-673 SIKKRADWIRSKRSG
+673 SIKKCADWIRSKRSG
-688 LDVSPKDTAQLDDFL
+688 LDLSPKDTAQLDNFL

-710 VKKIFEKDATDLQ
+710 VKKLFEKDATDLQ
-723 EKIEAS
+723 EKLDVSA
-729 NEASKEKES
+729 EASK
-738 EEAEE
+738 
-743 SKRNKKRNKK
+743 SKREDSSENLEKK
-753 KSKKQR
+753 KKKKKQR
-759 AKNGT
+759 GKKTGT
-764 PVDDETVAKVKKMSL
+764 PVDEETVAKVKKMSL
-779 KEFKKSVA
+779 KEFQKSVA
-787 QVDAADE
+787 QVDVADQ
-794 VGDFNFSDD
+794 VGDFNFSSD
-803 E
+803 EE

>member
-1 MYQTQMYH
+1 
-9 ELYQSPTPANP
+9 
-20 SANHQRQRHLLVALP
+20 
-35 ASYDKPLLQP
+35 
-45 AAAAAVMG
+45 MG

-60 FVAKGLLNQKIKQRN
+60 FVAKGLLQQKIKQRN
-75 VKKKLQAMKDKKRNR
+75 AKKKFQTMKDKKRNR

-97 PSKKKPAA
+97 PSKKKPRN
-105 VEAAAAGKKDEPDML
+105 AAADGGSGKKDEPDML

-132 FLDSDNDEDVEED
+132 FLDSDNEEIDD
-145 EVQAEEPKTKDVEE
+145 EVVDDAGDDDSKAKVKLE
-159 DEVQAEEPKTKD
+159 KD
-171 DDDMD
+171 DDDVD

-187 ALDPRY
+187 ALDPRF
-193 MTAGMK
+193 MTGSMAG
-199 MGDED
+199 GDDDDDEAEE
-204 EEDEEADG
+204 EED
-212 EEKEEAE
+212 AE
-219 QEEAQEERGS
+219 QEQELEEQS
-229 GRTVVTMAVLQK
+229 AGRTVVTMAILQK

-269 DAADASKESE
+269 DAADSSKEGE
-279 IMFDVQSSA
+279 ITFDVQSSA

-295 NVFRKTHETLAALVG
+295 NVFRQTHETLTALVV
-310 LESQADEETKFKVD
+310 LESSSEEDAKLKID
-324 DKKWKKYALVIRRFF
+324 DKKWKKHSLVIRRFF
-339 SCTCYLLEQ
+339 SCACYLLEQ

-372 PKTARRMLKALLKL
+372 PKTSRRMLKALLKL

-397 LAFVRIRDL
+397 LAFVRIRDM

-563 ALLEVLQLEPFRSS
+563 SLLEVLQLEPFRSS
-577 YKTGGKKGNKP
+577 YKSSAAKKA
-588 AKGSSPTTEVDLEL
+588 AKGSNPTTEVDLEL
-602 CVKLSKTALDAK
+602 SVKLSKTALDAK
-614 RVHDQVIVRLFEL
+614 RVHDQIIVKLFEL
-627 LQRECDVYKFNV
+627 LQRECDVYRFNV
-639 AFPEFVVPLQLTLNK
+639 AFPELAVPLQLTLNK
-654 FMHACAV
+654 FVHACAV
-661 PKWKAQVRGLSD
+661 PKWKAQARGLSD

-688 LDVSPKDTAQLDDFL
+688 LDLSPKDTAQLDDFL

-710 VKKIFEKDATDLQ
+710 VKKIFEKDASDLQ
-723 EKIEAS
+723 EKLDAS
-729 NEASKEKES
+729 AEASKE
-738 EEAEE
+738 E
-743 SKRNKKRNKK
+743 SKPVAESKKKNKK
-753 KSKKQR
+753 KKKR
-759 AKNGT
+759 AKKNGT
-764 PVDDETVAKVKKMSL
+764 PVDEETVAKVKKMSL

-787 QVDAADE
+787 AVDAADE
-794 VGDFNFSDD
+794 VGDFNFSSD
-803 E
+803 EE

>member
-1 MYQTQMYH
+1 
-9 ELYQSPTPANP
+9 
-20 SANHQRQRHLLVALP
+20 
-35 ASYDKPLLQP
+35 
-45 AAAAAVMG
+45 MG

-75 VKKKLQAMKDKKRNR
+75 VKKKFQAMKDKKRNR
-90 FERNSDA
+90 FERNSDT
-97 PSKKKPAA
+97 PSKKKPRAA
-105 VEAAAAGKKDEPDML
+105 EADAGKKKDEADML

-132 FLDSDNDEDVEED
+132 FLDSENED
-145 EVQAEEPKTKDVEE
+145 EGFEEAADDASDDEPKAKLEKD
-159 DEVQAEEPKTKD
+159 AD
-171 DDDMD
+171 DVD

-193 MTAGMK
+193 LTGTQVG
-199 MGDED
+199 GDSD
-204 EEDEEADG
+204 DEEAET
-212 EEKEEAE
+212 EEKEGDAE
-219 QEEAQEERGS
+219 QEEEEEEAG
-229 GRTVVTMAVLQK
+229 GRTLVTMAILQK
-241 AEKECFET
+241 AEKECFEAKT
-249 KSVSG
+249 VSG

-269 DAADASKESE
+269 DAADASKASE
-279 IMFDVQSSA
+279 ITFDVQSSA

-295 NVFRKTHETLAALVG
+295 NVFRKTHATLADLVA
-310 LESQADEETKFKVD
+310 LESSSSEEDNGKFKVD
-324 DKKWKKYALVIRRFF
+324 DKKWKKYSLVIRRFF
-339 SCTCYLLEQ
+339 SCACYLLEQ

-372 PKTARRMLKALLKL
+372 PKTSRRMLKALLKL

-391 NANVCM
+391 DANVCM

-434 EVTLP
+434 EMTLP
-439 HHILMGNC
+439 HHVLMGNC

-577 YKTGGKKGNKP
+577 YKTSGGKKGGKA
-588 AKGSSPTTEVDLEL
+588 AKGSNPTTEVDLEL

-614 RVHDQVIVRLFEL
+614 RVHDQLIVRLFEL

-639 AFPEFVVPLQLTLNK
+639 AFPELAVPLQLTLNK

-661 PKWKAQVRGLSD
+661 PKWKAQARGLSD

-688 LDVSPKDTAQLDDFL
+688 LELCPKDTAQLDDFL

-710 VKKIFEKDATDLQ
+710 VKKLFEKDASDLQ
-723 EKIEAS
+723 EKLDASAEAVKKDKQED
-729 NEASKEKES
+729 NS
-738 EEAEE
+738 EQAEE
-743 SKRNKKRNKK
+743 SKKSKKR

-759 AKNGT
+759 GKKL
-764 PVDDETVAKVKKMSL
+764 VDEETVAKVKQMSL

-787 QVDAADE
+787 EVDAADE
-794 VGDFNFSDD
+794 VGDFNFSSD
-803 E
+803 EE

>member
-1 MYQTQMYH
+1 
-9 ELYQSPTPANP
+9 
-20 SANHQRQRHLLVALP
+20 
-35 ASYDKPLLQP
+35 
-45 AAAAAVMG
+45 MG

-60 FVAKGLLNQKIKQRN
+60 FVAKGLLSQKIKQRN
-75 VKKKLQAMKDKKRNR
+75 VKKNFQAMKDKKRNR

-97 PSKKKPAA
+97 PSKKKPR
-105 VEAAAAGKKDEPDML
+105 AAAGEGGAAKKDEPDML

-132 FLDSDNDEDVEED
+132 FLDSENEEEASDDE
-145 EVQAEEPKTKDVEE
+145 AEAADTESKPKTKQE
-159 DEVQAEEPKTKD
+159 KD
-171 DDDMD
+171 DDDVD

-193 MTAGMK
+193 LTGTTFG
-199 MGDED
+199 GDDD
-204 EEDEEADG
+204 EEDEQEEA
-212 EEKEEAE
+212 EEKEKEEENDDAE
-219 QEEAQEERGS
+219 QEQEEPQAA

-269 DAADASKESE
+269 DAADSSKEGE
-279 IMFDVQSSA
+279 ITFDVQSSA

-295 NVFRKTHETLAALVG
+295 NVFRKTHETLATLVA
-310 LESQADEETKFKVD
+310 LESSSEDDGKFKID
-324 DKKWKKYALVIRRFF
+324 DKKWKKYSLVIRRFF
-339 SCTCYLLEQ
+339 SCACYLLEQ

-397 LAFVRIRDL
+397 LAFVRIRDM

-439 HHILMGNC
+439 HHVLMGNC

-577 YKTGGKKGNKP
+577 YKGTGKKGG
-588 AKGSSPTTEVDLEL
+588 KGASNSATEVDLEL
-602 CVKLSKTALDAK
+602 CVKLSKTALEAK

-639 AFPEFVVPLQLTLNK
+639 AFPEFAVPLQLTLNK

-661 PKWKAQVRGLSD
+661 PKWKAQARGLSD

-688 LDVSPKDTAQLDDFL
+688 LELSPKDTAQLDDFL
-703 RAEREAA
+703 RAERDAA
-710 VKKIFEKDATDLQ
+710 VKKLFEKDATDLQ
-723 EKIEAS
+723 EKLDASAEAT
-729 NEASKEKES
+729 KEKEEDS
-738 EEAEE
+738 PEQAEDE
-743 SKRNKKRNKK
+743 KKKKNKKRNKK
-753 KSKKQR
+753 QR
-759 AKNGT
+759 AKKSGT
-764 PVDDETVAKVKKMSL
+764 PVDEETVAKVKQMSL

-787 QVDAADE
+787 EVDAADE
-794 VGDFNFSDD
+794 VGDFNFSSD
-803 E
+803 EE

>member
-1 MYQTQMYH
+1 
-9 ELYQSPTPANP
+9 
-20 SANHQRQRHLLVALP
+20 
-35 ASYDKPLLQP
+35 
-45 AAAAAVMG
+45 MG

-60 FVAKGLLNQKIKQRN
+60 FVAKGLLQQKIKQRN
-75 VKKKLQAMKDKKRNR
+75 AKKKFQSMKDKKRNR

-97 PSKKKPAA
+97 PSKKPRTAA
-105 VEAAAAGKKDEPDML
+105 VEGSSKKDEPDML

-132 FLDSDNDEDVEED
+132 FLDSDNEDVEED
-145 EVQAEEPKTKDVEE
+145 EEETKPIKTK
-159 DEVQAEEPKTKD
+159 AKTQEKD
-171 DDDMD
+171 DDDVD

-193 MTAGMK
+193 MTGMP
-199 MGDED
+199 MANDDD
-204 EEDEEADG
+204 EEDEAEA
-212 EEKEEAE
+212 EE
-219 QEEAQEERGS
+219 QEEQEEPEEQGT
-229 GRTVVTMAVLQK
+229 GRTVVTMALLQK

-269 DAADASKESE
+269 DAADASKDGE
-279 IMFDVQSSA
+279 ITFDVQSHA

-295 NVFRKTHETLAALVG
+295 NVFRKTHETLTALVA
-310 LESQADEETKFKVD
+310 LESSSEEDAKFKVD
-324 DKKWKKYALVIRRFF
+324 DKKWKKYSLVIRRFF
-339 SCTCYLLEQ
+339 SCACYLLEQ

-372 PKTARRMLKALLKL
+372 PKTSRRLLKALLKL

-397 LAFVRIRDL
+397 LAFVRIRDM

-434 EVTLP
+434 EATLP

-478 TSPGPDSFKA
+478 TFPGPDSFKA

-577 YKTGGKKGNKP
+577 YKSSGGKKGG
-588 AKGSSPTTEVDLEL
+588 KGNSPTTEVDLEL

-614 RVHDQVIVRLFEL
+614 RVHDQIIVRLFEL

-639 AFPEFVVPLQLTLNK
+639 AFPEFAVPLQLTLNK

-661 PKWKAQVRGLSD
+661 PKWKAQARGLSD

-688 LDVSPKDTAQLDDFL
+688 LDLSPKDTAQLDDFL

-710 VKKIFEKDATDLQ
+710 VKKIFEKDASDMQ
-723 EKIEAS
+723 EKLEAS
-729 NEASKEKES
+729 AEASKDKEKPVEDG
-738 EEAEE
+738 
-743 SKRNKKRNKK
+743 KKK
-753 KSKKQR
+753 KSKKKNKK
-759 AKNGT
+759 AKKSGT
-764 PVDDETVAKVKKMSL
+764 PVDEETVAKVKKMSL

-787 QVDAADE
+787 DVDEADE
-794 VGDFNFSDD
+794 VGDFNFSSD
-803 E
+803 EE

>member
-1 MYQTQMYH
+1 
-9 ELYQSPTPANP
+9 
-20 SANHQRQRHLLVALP
+20 
-35 ASYDKPLLQP
+35 
-45 AAAAAVMG
+45 MG

-60 FVAKGLLNQKIKQRN
+60 FVAKGLLQQKIKQRN
-75 VKKKLQAMKDKKRNR
+75 AKKKFQAMKDKKRNR

-97 PSKKKPAA
+97 PSKKKLRN
-105 VEAAAAGKKDEPDML
+105 AAAEGGSAKKDEPDML

-132 FLDSDNDEDVEED
+132 FLDSDNEEIDD
-145 EVQAEEPKTKDVEE
+145 EVVDDASDDGSKAKAKQE
-159 DEVQAEEPKTKD
+159 KD
-171 DDDMD
+171 DDDVD

-193 MTAGMK
+193 MSGTPIG
-199 MGDED
+199 GDDDDDDDDEAEETED
-204 EEDEEADG
+204 
-212 EEKEEAE
+212 AE
-219 QEEAQEERGS
+219 QEQEQEEQS
-229 GRTVVTMAVLQK
+229 VGRTVVTMAILQK
-241 AEKECFET
+241 AEKECFEA

-269 DAADASKESE
+269 DAADSSKEGE
-279 IMFDVQSSA
+279 ITFDVQSSA

-295 NVFRKTHETLAALVG
+295 NVFRKTHETLTALVA
-310 LESQADEETKFKVD
+310 LESSSEEDSKLKID
-324 DKKWKKYALVIRRFF
+324 DKKWKKHSLVIRRFF
-339 SCTCYLLEQ
+339 SCACYLLEQ

-353 IQTFVLRELV
+353 IQTFVLREVV

-372 PKTARRMLKALLKL
+372 PKTSRRMLKALLKL

-397 LAFVRIRDL
+397 LAFVRIRDM

-563 ALLEVLQLEPFRSS
+563 ALLEVLQLEPFKSSYRSS
-577 YKTGGKKGNKP
+577 GAKKA
-588 AKGSSPTTEVDLEL
+588 AKGSNPTTEVDLEL
-602 CVKLSKTALDAK
+602 SVKLAKTALDAK
-614 RVHDQVIVRLFEL
+614 RVHDQIIVRLFEL

-639 AFPEFVVPLQLTLNK
+639 AFPEFAVPLQLTLNK
-654 FMHACAV
+654 FVHACAV
-661 PKWKAQVRGLSD
+661 PKWKAQARGLSD

-688 LDVSPKDTAQLDDFL
+688 LDLCPKDTAQLDDFL

-710 VKKIFEKDATDLQ
+710 VKKIFEKDASDLQ
-723 EKIEAS
+723 EKLDAS
-729 NEASKEKES
+729 AQASKDKEDDS
-738 EEAEE
+738 KPAEE
-743 SKRNKKRNKK
+743 GKKKNKK
-753 KSKKQR
+753 KKQR
-759 AKNGT
+759 AKKNGT
-764 PVDDETVAKVKKMSL
+764 PVDEETVTKVKKMSL

-787 QVDAADE
+787 AVDAADE
-794 VGDFNFSDD
+794 VGDFNFSSD
-803 E
+803 EE

>member
-1 MYQTQMYH
+1 
-9 ELYQSPTPANP
+9 
-20 SANHQRQRHLLVALP
+20 
-35 ASYDKPLLQP
+35 
-45 AAAAAVMG
+45 MG

-75 VKKKLQAMKDKKRNR
+75 RRAQQEEPR
-90 FERNSDA
+90 
-97 PSKKKPAA
+97 AA
-105 VEAAAAGKKDEPDML
+105 EADAGKKDEADML

-132 FLDSDNDEDVEED
+132 FLDSENED
-145 EVQAEEPKTKDVEE
+145 EGFEEAADDASDDEPKTKLEKDADDV
-159 DEVQAEEPKTKD
+159 
-171 DDDMD
+171 D

-193 MTAGMK
+193 LTG
-199 MGDED
+199 
-204 EEDEEADG
+204 
-212 EEKEEAE
+212 
-219 QEEAQEERGS
+219 
-229 GRTVVTMAVLQK
+229 TQK
-241 AEKECFET
+241 AEKECFEAKT
-249 KSVSG
+249 VSG

-269 DAADASKESE
+269 DAADASKASE
-279 IMFDVQSSA
+279 ITFDVQSSA

-295 NVFRKTHETLAALVG
+295 NVFRKTHATLADLVA
-310 LESQADEETKFKVD
+310 LESSSSEED
-324 DKKWKKYALVIRRFF
+324 NAARA
-339 SCTCYLLEQ
+339 TCWS

-372 PKTARRMLKALLKL
+372 PKTSRRMLKALLKL

-391 NANVCM
+391 DANVCM

-434 EVTLP
+434 EMTLP
-439 HHILMGNC
+439 HHVLMGNC

-577 YKTGGKKGNKP
+577 YKTSGGKKGGKA
-588 AKGSSPTTEVDLEL
+588 AKGSNPTTEVDLEL

-614 RVHDQVIVRLFEL
+614 RVHDQLIVRLFEL

-639 AFPEFVVPLQLTLNK
+639 AFPELAVPLQLTLNK

-661 PKWKAQVRGLSD
+661 PKWKAQARGLSD

-688 LDVSPKDTAQLDDFL
+688 LELCPKDTAQLDDFL

-710 VKKIFEKDATDLQ
+710 VKKLFEKDASDLQ
-723 EKIEAS
+723 EKLDASAEAVKKDKQEGS
-729 NEASKEKES
+729 S
-738 EEAEE
+738 EQAEE
-743 SKRNKKRNKK
+743 SKKSKKR

-759 AKNGT
+759 GKKL
-764 PVDDETVAKVKKMSL
+764 VDEETVAKVKQMSL

-787 QVDAADE
+787 EVDAADE
-794 VGDFNFSDD
+794 VGDFNFSSD
-803 E
+803 EE

>member
-1 MYQTQMYH
+1 
-9 ELYQSPTPANP
+9 
-20 SANHQRQRHLLVALP
+20 
-35 ASYDKPLLQP
+35 
-45 AAAAAVMG
+45 MG

-60 FVAKGLLNQKIKQRN
+60 FVAKGLLSQKIKQRN
-75 VKKKLQAMKDKKRNR
+75 VKKKFQAMKDKKHNR

-97 PSKKKPAA
+97 PSKKKPRN
-105 VEAAAAGKKDEPDML
+105 AAAEGGSAKKDDPDML

-132 FLDSDNDEDVEED
+132 FLDSDNEDEDVEEAADDASDD
-145 EVQAEEPKTKDVEE
+145 EGENMPVKSKAKAKSKQE
-159 DEVQAEEPKTKD
+159 KD
-171 DDDMD
+171 DDDVD

-193 MTAGMK
+193 MTGK
-199 MGDED
+199 SFTGDDADDD
-204 EEDEEADG
+204 EEEAEA
-212 EEKEEAE
+212 EEKEEGAE
-219 QEEAQEERGS
+219 QEEEEQEQAA
-229 GRTVVTMAVLQK
+229 GRTVVTMAILQK

-279 IMFDVQSSA
+279 ITFDVQSSA

-295 NVFRKTHETLAALVG
+295 NVFRKTHETLTALVA
-310 LESQADEETKFKVD
+310 LDSSSEEDTTFKVD

-339 SCTCYLLEQ
+339 SCACYLLEQ

-372 PKTARRMLKALLKL
+372 PKTSRRMLKALLKL

-563 ALLEVLQLEPFRSS
+563 ALLEVLLLEPFRSS
-577 YKTGGKKGNKP
+577 YKTSGGKKGGKG
-588 AKGSSPTTEVDLEL
+588 AKGSNPTTEVDLEL
-602 CVKLSKTALDAK
+602 SVKLSKTALDAK
-614 RVHDQVIVRLFEL
+614 RVHDQIIVRLFEL

-639 AFPEFVVPLQLTLNK
+639 AFPELAVPLQLTLNK

-661 PKWKAQVRGLSD
+661 PKWKAQARGLSD

-710 VKKIFEKDATDLQ
+710 VKKLFEKDATDLQ
-723 EKIEAS
+723 EKLDAS
-729 NEASKEKES
+729 AEASKDKQEDS
-738 EEAEE
+738 AEQ
-743 SKRNKKRNKK
+743 NKDGKKKNKK
-753 KSKKQR
+753 KKTKKQR
-759 AKNGT
+759 GT
-764 PVDDETVAKVKKMSL
+764 PVDEETVAKVKSMSL

-787 QVDAADE
+787 EVDGADE
-794 VGDFNFSDD
+794 VGDFNFSSD
-803 E
+803 EE

>member
-1 MYQTQMYH
+1 
-9 ELYQSPTPANP
+9 
-20 SANHQRQRHLLVALP
+20 
-35 ASYDKPLLQP
+35 
-45 AAAAAVMG
+45 MG

-75 VKKKLQAMKDKKRNR
+75 VKKKFQAMKDKKRNR

-97 PSKKKPAA
+97 PSKKKPRAA
-105 VEAAAAGKKDEPDML
+105 EADAGKKKDEADML

-132 FLDSDNDEDVEED
+132 FLDSENED
-145 EVQAEEPKTKDVEE
+145 EGFEEAADDASDDEPKAKLEKD
-159 DEVQAEEPKTKD
+159 AD
-171 DDDMD
+171 DVD

-193 MTAGMK
+193 LTGTQVG
-199 MGDED
+199 GDSD
-204 EEDEEADG
+204 DEEAET
-212 EEKEEAE
+212 EEKEGDAE
-219 QEEAQEERGS
+219 QEEEEEEAG
-229 GRTVVTMAVLQK
+229 GRTLVTMAILQK
-241 AEKECFET
+241 AEKECFEAKT
-249 KSVSG
+249 VSG

-269 DAADASKESE
+269 DAADASKASE
-279 IMFDVQSSA
+279 ITFDVQSSA

-295 NVFRKTHETLAALVG
+295 NVFRKTHATLADLVA
-310 LESQADEETKFKVD
+310 LESSSSEEDNGKFKVD
-324 DKKWKKYALVIRRFF
+324 DKKWKKYSLVIRRFF
-339 SCTCYLLEQ
+339 SCACYLLEQ

-372 PKTARRMLKALLKL
+372 PKTSRRMLKALLKL

-391 NANVCM
+391 DANVCM

-434 EVTLP
+434 EMTLP
-439 HHILMGNC
+439 HHVLMGNC

-577 YKTGGKKGNKP
+577 YKTSGGKKGGKA
-588 AKGSSPTTEVDLEL
+588 AKGSNPTTEVDLEL

-614 RVHDQVIVRLFEL
+614 RVHDQLIVRLFEL

-639 AFPEFVVPLQLTLNK
+639 AFPELAVPLQLTLNK

-661 PKWKAQVRGLSD
+661 PKWKAQARGLSD

-688 LDVSPKDTAQLDDFL
+688 LELCPKDTAQLDDFL

-710 VKKIFEKDATDLQ
+710 VKKLFEKDASDLQ
-723 EKIEAS
+723 EKLDASAEAVKKDKQEGS
-729 NEASKEKES
+729 S
-738 EEAEE
+738 EQAEE
-743 SKRNKKRNKK
+743 SKKSKKR

-759 AKNGT
+759 GKKL
-764 PVDDETVAKVKKMSL
+764 VDEETVAKVKQMSL

-787 QVDAADE
+787 EVDAADE
-794 VGDFNFSDD
+794 
-803 E
+803 

>member
-1 MYQTQMYH
+1 
-9 ELYQSPTPANP
+9 
-20 SANHQRQRHLLVALP
+20 
-35 ASYDKPLLQP
+35 
-45 AAAAAVMG
+45 MG

-75 VKKKLQAMKDKKRNR
+75 VKKKFQAMKDKKRNR

-97 PSKKKPAA
+97 PSKKKPRAA
-105 VEAAAAGKKDEPDML
+105 EADAGKKKDEADML

-132 FLDSDNDEDVEED
+132 FLDSENED
-145 EVQAEEPKTKDVEE
+145 EGFEEAADDASDDEPKAKLEKD
-159 DEVQAEEPKTKD
+159 AD
-171 DDDMD
+171 DVD

-193 MTAGMK
+193 LTGTQVG
-199 MGDED
+199 GDSD
-204 EEDEEADG
+204 DEEAET
-212 EEKEEAE
+212 EEKEGDAE
-219 QEEAQEERGS
+219 QEEEEEEAG
-229 GRTVVTMAVLQK
+229 GRTLVTMAILQK
-241 AEKECFET
+241 AEKECFEAKT
-249 KSVSG
+249 VSG

-269 DAADASKESE
+269 DAADASKASE
-279 IMFDVQSSA
+279 ITFDVQSSA

-295 NVFRKTHETLAALVG
+295 NVFRKTHATLADLVA
-310 LESQADEETKFKVD
+310 LESSSSEEDNGKFKVD
-324 DKKWKKYALVIRRFF
+324 DKKWKKYSLVIRRFF
-339 SCTCYLLEQ
+339 SCACYLLEQ

-372 PKTARRMLKALLKL
+372 PKTSRRMLKALLKL

-391 NANVCM
+391 DANVCM

-434 EVTLP
+434 EMTLP
-439 HHILMGNC
+439 HHVLMGNC

-577 YKTGGKKGNKP
+577 YKTSGGKKGGKA
-588 AKGSSPTTEVDLEL
+588 AKGSNPTTEVDLEL

-614 RVHDQVIVRLFEL
+614 RVHDQLIVRLFEL

-639 AFPEFVVPLQLTLNK
+639 AFPELAVPLQLTLNK

-661 PKWKAQVRGLSD
+661 PKWKAQARGLSD

-688 LDVSPKDTAQLDDFL
+688 LELCPKDTAQLDDFL
-703 RAEREAA
+703 RAEREVA
-710 VKKIFEKDATDLQ
+710 VKKLFEKDASDLQ
-723 EKIEAS
+723 EKLDASAEAVKKDKQEDNS
-729 NEASKEKES
+729 GQ
-738 EEAEE
+738 AEE
-743 SKRNKKRNKK
+743 SKKSKKR

-759 AKNGT
+759 GKKL
-764 PVDDETVAKVKKMSL
+764 VDEETVAKVKQMSL

-787 QVDAADE
+787 EVDAADE
-794 VGDFNFSDD
+794 VGDFNFSSD
-803 E
+803 EE

>member
-1 MYQTQMYH
+1 
-9 ELYQSPTPANP
+9 
-20 SANHQRQRHLLVALP
+20 
-35 ASYDKPLLQP
+35 
-45 AAAAAVMG
+45 MG

-60 FVAKGLLNQKIKQRN
+60 FVAKGLLQQKIKQRN
-75 VKKKLQAMKDKKRNR
+75 AKKKFQAMKDKKRNR

-97 PSKKKPAA
+97 PSKKKLRN
-105 VEAAAAGKKDEPDML
+105 AAAEGGSAKKDEPDML

-132 FLDSDNDEDVEED
+132 FLDSDNEEIDD
-145 EVQAEEPKTKDVEE
+145 EVVDDASDDGSKAKAKQE
-159 DEVQAEEPKTKD
+159 KD
-171 DDDMD
+171 DDDVD

-193 MTAGMK
+193 MSGTPIG
-199 MGDED
+199 GDDDDDDDDDDEAEETED
-204 EEDEEADG
+204 
-212 EEKEEAE
+212 AE
-219 QEEAQEERGS
+219 QEQEQEEQS
-229 GRTVVTMAVLQK
+229 VGRTVVTMAILQK
-241 AEKECFET
+241 AEKECFEA

-269 DAADASKESE
+269 DAADSSKEGE
-279 IMFDVQSSA
+279 ITFDVQSSA

-295 NVFRKTHETLAALVG
+295 NVFRKTHETLTALVA
-310 LESQADEETKFKVD
+310 LESSSEEDSKLKID
-324 DKKWKKYALVIRRFF
+324 DKKWKKHSLVIRRFF
-339 SCTCYLLEQ
+339 SCACYLLEQ

-353 IQTFVLRELV
+353 IQTFVLRELA

-372 PKTARRMLKALLKL
+372 PKTSRRMLKALLKL

-397 LAFVRIRDL
+397 LAFVRIRDM

-563 ALLEVLQLEPFRSS
+563 ALLEVLQLEPFKSSYRSS
-577 YKTGGKKGNKP
+577 GAKKA
-588 AKGSSPTTEVDLEL
+588 AKGSNPTTEVDLEL
-602 CVKLSKTALDAK
+602 SVKLAKTALDAK
-614 RVHDQVIVRLFEL
+614 RVHDQIIVRLFEL

-639 AFPEFVVPLQLTLNK
+639 AFPEFAVPLQLTLNK
-654 FMHACAV
+654 FVHACAV
-661 PKWKAQVRGLSD
+661 PKWKAQARGLSD

-688 LDVSPKDTAQLDDFL
+688 LDLCPKDTAQLDDFL

-710 VKKIFEKDATDLQ
+710 VKKIFEKDASDLQ
-723 EKIEAS
+723 EKLDAS
-729 NEASKEKES
+729 AQASKDKEDDS
-738 EEAEE
+738 KPAEE
-743 SKRNKKRNKK
+743 GKKKNKK
-753 KSKKQR
+753 KKQR
-759 AKNGT
+759 AKKNGT
-764 PVDDETVAKVKKMSL
+764 PVDEETVTKVKKMSL

-787 QVDAADE
+787 AVDAADE
-794 VGDFNFSDD
+794 VGDFNFSSD
-803 E
+803 EE

>member
-1 MYQTQMYH
+1 
-9 ELYQSPTPANP
+9 
-20 SANHQRQRHLLVALP
+20 
-35 ASYDKPLLQP
+35 
-45 AAAAAVMG
+45 MG

-75 VKKKLQAMKDKKRNR
+75 VKKKFQAMKDKKRNR

-97 PSKKKPAA
+97 PSKKKPRAA
-105 VEAAAAGKKDEPDML
+105 EADAGKKKDEADML

-132 FLDSDNDEDVEED
+132 FLDSENED
-145 EVQAEEPKTKDVEE
+145 EGFEEAADDASDDEPKTKLEKDADDV
-159 DEVQAEEPKTKD
+159 
-171 DDDMD
+171 D

-193 MTAGMK
+193 LTGTQVG
-199 MGDED
+199 GDSD
-204 EEDEEADG
+204 DEEAET
-212 EEKEEAE
+212 EEKEGDAE
-219 QEEAQEERGS
+219 QEEEEEEAG
-229 GRTVVTMAVLQK
+229 GRTLVTMAILQK
-241 AEKECFET
+241 AEKECFEAKT
-249 KSVSG
+249 VSG

-269 DAADASKESE
+269 DAADASKASE
-279 IMFDVQSSA
+279 ITFDVQSSA

-295 NVFRKTHETLAALVG
+295 NVFRKTHATLADLVA
-310 LESQADEETKFKVD
+310 LESSSSEEDNGKFKVD
-324 DKKWKKYALVIRRFF
+324 DKKWKKYSLVIRRFF
-339 SCTCYLLEQ
+339 SCACYLLEQ

-372 PKTARRMLKALLKL
+372 PKTSRRMLKALLKL

-391 NANVCM
+391 DANVCM

-434 EVTLP
+434 EMTLP
-439 HHILMGNC
+439 HHVLMGNC

-577 YKTGGKKGNKP
+577 YKTSGGKKGGKA
-588 AKGSSPTTEVDLEL
+588 AKGSNPTTEVDLEL

-614 RVHDQVIVRLFEL
+614 RVHDQLIVRLFEL

-639 AFPEFVVPLQLTLNK
+639 AFPELAVPLQLTLNK

-661 PKWKAQVRGLSD
+661 PKWKAQARGLSD

-688 LDVSPKDTAQLDDFL
+688 LELCPKDTAQLDDFL

-710 VKKIFEKDATDLQ
+710 VKKLFEKDASDLQ
-723 EKIEAS
+723 EKLDAS
-729 NEASKEKES
+729 AETVKKDKQEDNS
-738 EEAEE
+738 EQAEE
-743 SKRNKKRNKK
+743 SKKSKKR

-759 AKNGT
+759 GKKL
-764 PVDDETVAKVKKMSL
+764 VDEETVAKVKQMSL

-787 QVDAADE
+787 EVDAADE
-794 VGDFNFSDD
+794 VGDFNFSSD
-803 E
+803 EE

>member
-1 MYQTQMYH
+1 
-9 ELYQSPTPANP
+9 
-20 SANHQRQRHLLVALP
+20 
-35 ASYDKPLLQP
+35 
-45 AAAAAVMG
+45 MG

-60 FVAKGLLNQKIKQRN
+60 FVAKGLLQQKIKQRN
-75 VKKKLQAMKDKKRNR
+75 AKKKFQAMKDKKRNR

-97 PSKKKPAA
+97 PSKKKLRN
-105 VEAAAAGKKDEPDML
+105 AAAEGGSAKKDEPDML

-132 FLDSDNDEDVEED
+132 FLDSDNEEIDD
-145 EVQAEEPKTKDVEE
+145 EVVDDASDDGSKAKAKQE
-159 DEVQAEEPKTKD
+159 KD
-171 DDDMD
+171 DDDVD

-193 MTAGMK
+193 MSGTPIG
-199 MGDED
+199 GDDDDDDDDEAEETED
-204 EEDEEADG
+204 
-212 EEKEEAE
+212 AE
-219 QEEAQEERGS
+219 QEQEQEEQS
-229 GRTVVTMAVLQK
+229 VGRTVVTMAILQK
-241 AEKECFET
+241 AEKECFEA

-269 DAADASKESE
+269 DAADSSKEGE
-279 IMFDVQSSA
+279 ITFDVQSSA

-295 NVFRKTHETLAALVG
+295 NVFRKTHETLTALVA
-310 LESQADEETKFKVD
+310 LESSSEEDSKLKID
-324 DKKWKKYALVIRRFF
+324 DKKWKKHSLVIRRFF
-339 SCTCYLLEQ
+339 SCACYLLEQ

-363 HYIPFVVPC
+363 HYIPFVMPC
-372 PKTARRMLKALLKL
+372 PKTSRRMLKALLKL

-397 LAFVRIRDL
+397 LAFVRIRDM

-563 ALLEVLQLEPFRSS
+563 ALLEVLQLEPFKSSYRSS
-577 YKTGGKKGNKP
+577 GAKKA
-588 AKGSSPTTEVDLEL
+588 AKGSNPTTEVDLEL
-602 CVKLSKTALDAK
+602 SVKLAKTALDAK
-614 RVHDQVIVRLFEL
+614 RVHDQIIVRLFEL

-639 AFPEFVVPLQLTLNK
+639 AFPEFAVPLQLTLNK
-654 FMHACAV
+654 FVHACAV
-661 PKWKAQVRGLSD
+661 PKWKAQARGLSD

-688 LDVSPKDTAQLDDFL
+688 LDLCPKDTAQLDDFL

-710 VKKIFEKDATDLQ
+710 VKKIFEKDASDLQ
-723 EKIEAS
+723 EKLDAS
-729 NEASKEKES
+729 AQASKDKEDDS
-738 EEAEE
+738 KPAEE
-743 SKRNKKRNKK
+743 GKKKNKK
-753 KSKKQR
+753 KKQR
-759 AKNGT
+759 AKKNGT
-764 PVDDETVAKVKKMSL
+764 PVDEETVTKVKKMSL

-787 QVDAADE
+787 AVDAADE
-794 VGDFNFSDD
+794 VGDFNFSSD
-803 E
+803 EE